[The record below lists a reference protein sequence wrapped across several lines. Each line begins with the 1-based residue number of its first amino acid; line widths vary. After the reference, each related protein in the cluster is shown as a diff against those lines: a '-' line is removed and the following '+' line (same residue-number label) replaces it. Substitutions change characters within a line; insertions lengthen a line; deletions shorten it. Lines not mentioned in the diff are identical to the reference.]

1 MAKQSTRR
9 RRSSK
14 PVFSSDEQEL
24 IITDLLALKKTQIGD
39 FLSRC
44 ELAKSGTKEEIRAR
58 IEEAL
63 EAGDVS
69 LSQVVEFLDEMIPWG
84 KQHVYLYS
92 GPKTSI
98 ANWRKPAWFA
108 KLLSDHRVGKYLNA
122 SLPLV
127 LPEKMQ
133 LSSIWHD
140 AGRVRVTAVKKRDWW
155 ERDEEHDQ
163 DGETQEGDDI
173 QLRAFV
179 HRVTRS
185 VVTFEWNLVANT
197 AMLQISQLPR
207 GVDYADVAEEFF
219 TLISAWLDIEKFSL
233 IDLRAVI
240 KKLHELEEARRRETR
255 SHGIDYRTLQGR
267 RFGGKSASRSDPLL
281 GEIEI
286 DVALRA
292 VRKSGVGHLG
302 NFYWLPTNGHSSGRN
317 PLEAEVH
324 VVIVGS
330 KNRVNF
336 PTPNDEQTIRHV
348 LSRIRSHSK

>member
-1 MAKQSTRR
+1 MAKQSNR
-9 RRSSK
+9 RRSTSK
-14 PVFSSDEQEL
+14 PAFTSDEQDL
-24 IITDLLALKKTQIGD
+24 IVTDLLALKMTHIRD

-44 ELAKSGTKEEIRAR
+44 GLAKSGTKEEFRAR

-63 EAGDVS
+63 EDGDLS
-69 LSQVVEFLDEMIPWG
+69 LSQIVEFLDEMIPWA
-84 KQHVYLYS
+84 KQHVYLYN

-98 ANWRKPAWFA
+98 ANWRKPDWFEN
-108 KLLSDHRVGKYLNA
+108 LLKKHRFGKYLNA
-122 SLPLV
+122 NLPLV

-133 LSSIWHD
+133 VSSILHD
-140 AGRVRVTAVKKRDWW
+140 ARRLRVTAIKRRDWP
-155 ERDEEHDQ
+155 ERDPEYDSSA
-163 DGETQEGDDI
+163 ETKEGDDVE
-173 QLRAFV
+173 LRAYV

-185 VVTFEWNLVANT
+185 LVAFEWDLIANC
-197 AMLQISQLPR
+197 AMLQISQLPSR
-207 GVDYADVAEEFF
+207 FDYADVAEEFF
-219 TLISAWLDIEKFSL
+219 TLISAWLDFDKFSL
-233 IDLRAVI
+233 VDLRLVI

-255 SHGIDYRTLQGR
+255 SHGINYRMLDGK
-267 RFGGKSASRSDPLL
+267 RFEGKSASPSDPLL
-281 GEIEI
+281 GNPVT
-286 DVALRA
+286 DAALGA

-302 NFYWLPTNGHSSGRN
+302 NFYWLPSNGQASGRN

>member
-1 MAKQSTRR
+1 MAKQSNR
-9 RRSSK
+9 RRSTSK
-14 PVFSSDEQEL
+14 PAFTSDEQDL
-24 IITDLLALKKTQIGD
+24 IVTDLLALKMTHIRD

-44 ELAKSGTKEEIRAR
+44 GLAKSGTKEEFRAR

-63 EAGDVS
+63 EDGDLS
-69 LSQVVEFLDEMIPWG
+69 LSQIVEFLDEMIPWA
-84 KQHVYLYS
+84 KQHVYLYN
-92 GPKTSI
+92 GPTTSI
-98 ANWRKPAWFA
+98 ANWRKPDWLA
-108 KLLSDHRVGKYLNA
+108 KLAKKNRFEKYLNA

-133 LSSIWHD
+133 LSSILHD
-140 AGRVRVTAVKKRDWW
+140 EGRLRVTAVKKRDWW
-155 ERDEEHDQ
+155 ERDPEYDSS
-163 DGETQEGDDI
+163 DATSEGDDV

-185 VVTFEWNLVANT
+185 LVAFEWNLVANN
-197 AMLQISQLPR
+197 AMLQISQLPT
-207 GVDYADVAEEFF
+207 GFDYADVAEEFF
-219 TLISAWLDIEKFSL
+219 NLISAWFDIDKFSL
-233 IDLRAVI
+233 VDLRKVI

-255 SHGIDYRTLQGR
+255 SHGINYRMLDGK
-267 RFGGKSASRSDPLL
+267 RFEGKSASPADPLL
-281 GEIEI
+281 GNPVT
-286 DVALRA
+286 DAALGA

-302 NFYWLPTNGHSSGRN
+302 NFYWLPRNGQASGRN